1 MTREKSF
8 FGLLGRA
15 FFLHSRKRTQ
25 RSLWALSGRFLC
37 ALCVLL
43 RPILRFRLRR
53 PRLFAA
59 AAVVLSQSLCA
70 QTPRLEVIH
79 AMLQRPHDPWPRGKG
94 HVVLA
99 VPGCADASKGYHEPG
114 GSFSPSFGSFG
125 VSIWIT
131 DSAGKIVATSDM
143 VVSSAPHVA
152 RDCLRLILLRIGAID
167 TWDPQDTVPTWRH
180 YQICGA
186 DQDALICL

>member
-1 MTREKSF
+1 MTKKQRATTPGAGRRILTPPPCRWSIPPTTEEWGEGKGEGIPISSANSMEGAPLPSPLPARASQGEGAVASAMVVVFRSAPCQARSSFRLRSVPYPWKLPSMTREKSF

-25 RSLWALSGRFLC
+25 RTQRSLRALSGRFLC

-79 AMLQRPHDPWPRGKG
+79 AMLQRPHDP
-94 HVVLA
+94 L
-99 VPGCADASKGYHEPG
+99 
-114 GSFSPSFGSFG
+114 
-125 VSIWIT
+125 
-131 DSAGKIVATSDM
+131 
-143 VVSSAPHVA
+143 
-152 RDCLRLILLRIGAID
+152 
-167 TWDPQDTVPTWRH
+167 
-180 YQICGA
+180 
-186 DQDALICL
+186 